1 MLRSVV
7 RVDYGTKRQYWL
19 RTKNMTQPLS
29 CLQVYSVMER
39 KKINTYSDFSFEEIP
54 CPKKD
59 MLIGNVLEEDQ
70 ENNQIHY
77 DCNHPCHVMWY
88 IQALR
93 QRSSLHVDSCK
104 HHLSSSKYTKGKKS
118 HQSIGENNTRT
129 ERETKTVR

>member
-104 HHLSSSKYTKGKKS
+104 HHLSSSKYTKEKNPISQLGKTILEQKEK
-118 HQSIGENNTRT
+118 Q
-129 ERETKTVR
+129 KL